1 VFTFDIDGFAFSCL
15 AGDNPVA
22 RYIGLVLFFPAC
34 LLWLQ
39 FCGLISKVNPKWA
52 WDTIKLRSTMGQ
64 FLQVAFSTMSSTAL
78 VPMICYK
85 HPNGQRSNLKY
96 PNVFCGSDE
105 HTAMVIAGSLCLWF
119 LGLCG
124 LAGVHVPQVQ
134 RQWEIRS
141 GAECL
146 VDGLVGC
153 LRKGRKKITQK
164 KFGSIELI
172 EQLLQKRILE
182 GGRFLLGRFR
192 LDVWWYGVPLLLR
205 GPLLALTVVLAPD
218 DPAVQCLGCQIILM
232 TFMAVQIYNW
242 PWKAPI
248 LNVVDMV
255 ICFLL
260 AILVVVAGFYVP
272 VASGGLL
279 TFFEI
284 FSMVVFALLFGVV
297 GIMIL
302 ASVLALFY
310 RAAIGNQK
318 ELKIMT
324 VGTTPPPTQIASE
337 LFNMIAAL
345 AGKPTEHLAQKM
357 EKLGVYDLQTL
368 KVAIAVL
375 RTEVVEMG
383 PDLAQN
389 SSRSTSRITSEALA
403 LKPAPKAAA
412 APAPKSEP
420 TELEATEL
428 EAAKIKQACV

>member
-1 VFTFDIDGFAFSCL
+1 
-15 AGDNPVA
+15 
-22 RYIGLVLFFPAC
+22 
-34 LLWLQ
+34 
-39 FCGLISKVNPKWA
+39 
-52 WDTIKLRSTMGQ
+52 MGQ
-64 FLQVAFSTMSSTAL
+64 FLQVALSTMSSTAL

-85 HPNGQRSNLKY
+85 HPNGQQSNLKY

-105 HTAMVIAGSLCLWF
+105 HTAMVIAGSLMLV
-119 LGLCG
+119 LGVCG
-124 LAGVHVPQVQ
+124 FWAFAAWLAYMCPKFSASGRYDLVQ
-134 RQWEIRS
+134 S
-141 GAECL
+141 
-146 VDGLVGC
+146 
-153 LRKGRKKITQK
+153 
-164 KFGSIELI
+164 
-172 EQLLQKRILE
+172 
-182 GGRFLLGRFR
+182 GRFLLGRFR

-272 VASGGLL
+272 AASGGLL

-310 RAAIGNQK
+310 RAAIGSQK

-324 VGTTPPPTQIASE
+324 VGATPPPTEIASE

-389 SSRSTSRITSEALA
+389 SSRTTSRITSEALA